1 MKISSVSNDSKTLQ
15 TGKEGLKS
23 RFYVWYDTRCITDS
37 YESKLLKDTNI
48 LNIYRTSP
56 SAFKSVNSNVPFS
69 ALNVVD
75 YLRSCIFEQL
85 RKKGAHCTPSFRVVH
100 AQQSFVFDAH
110 GTWRTN
116 EKLKSSDVIDMG
128 MIDSYEELCCIII
141 SFKT

>member
-100 AQQSFVFDAH
+100 AQQSHVFDAQ
-110 GTWRTN
+110 GTQRAN
-116 EKLKSSDVIDMG
+116 EKLKSSDARDIG
-128 MIDSYEELCCIII
+128 MIDGYEELYCTII